1 MVVDSLDHV
10 NIRTSNLDALVRFYS
25 KAFGMDASERIGSR
39 TRVFWLGKT
48 GQAMLHI
55 VEAAATERVEKPQI
69 EHFAFRARGLDMFL
83 ERLDGLNIAYNLRAM
98 QDLGLIQVNLHDPD
112 GNRVH
117 VDFPL
122 AERTAEVR
130 PIEVNLR

>member
-1 MVVDSLDHV
+1 MAVDSLDHV
-10 NIRTSNLDALVRFYS
+10 NIRTSNLEALVRFYS
-25 KAFGMDASERIGSR
+25 KAFGMEASERIGSR

-55 VEAAATERVEKPQI
+55 VEAAATQRVEKPQI
-69 EHFAFRARGLDMFL
+69 EHFAFRAHGLDSFM
-83 ERLDGLNIAYNLRAM
+83 ERLDGLGIEYNLRAM

-117 VDFPL
+117 VDFPQ
-122 AERTAEVR
+122 AEHTSEVP
-130 PIEVNLR
+130 PIEVKLR

>member
-1 MVVDSLDHV
+1 MVIESLDHV

-25 KAFGMDASERIGSR
+25 KAFGMEANERIGSR

-55 VEAAATERVEKPQI
+55 VEAAATDRVEKPQI
-69 EHFAFRARGLDMFL
+69 EHFAFRARGLAKFV
-83 ERLDGLNIAYNLRAM
+83 ERLEGLGIAHNVRAM
-98 QDLGLIQVNLHDPD
+98 QDLCLLQVNLHDPD

-122 AERTAEVR
+122 AEYTSEVP
-130 PIEVNLR
+130 PIKVNLR